1 MSNKRE
7 EINAILDEVE
17 NKAYRRGWED
27 AVKEIKD
34 LALQRL
40 ANRQQAVELEE
51 TENYNC
57 LYPKLCLSLYLF
69 PQICSS
75 SS

>member
-51 TENYNC
+51 TENYNERWREGD
-57 LYPKLCLSLYLF
+57 
-69 PQICSS
+69 QGEGQV
-75 SS
+75 

>member
-17 NKAYRRGWED
+17 NKAYRRGWEE

-51 TENYNC
+51 TENYNERWREGD
-57 LYPKLCLSLYLF
+57 
-69 PQICSS
+69 QGEGQV
-75 SS
+75 